1 MKNIGLKTIIY
12 TLLFFGFTYMLLVFT
27 NRVGNIPY
35 FLAGFILLL
44 VGVILFLQSQK
55 NTPLVQSPIKSG
67 TLLNHPVNN
76 NTVPVLDEKKN
87 FFYNLLAIISGIS
100 FWGFFGEFLENADL
114 FIKNATVEIA
124 HWNFLPVLAL
134 MIFLFLNIRKHLSVP
149 VQFSLSSFLL
159 IWSMHYIMIFQY
171 EVLSRTHFTTYIMFA
186 VFIILTG
193 LSIYKA
199 IKSKQI
205 NTIMFWSYFGLLT
218 AWSIL
223 EYIWGWRLI
232 PGPYAI

>member
-1 MKNIGLKTIIY
+1 
-12 TLLFFGFTYMLLVFT
+12 MLLVFT
-27 NRVGNIPY
+27 NRTGNIPY
-35 FLAGFILLL
+35 LFAGFILLF
-44 VGVILFLQSQK
+44 VGIFLFLKSQK
-55 NTPLVQSPIKSG
+55 NTPLVQSSR
-67 TLLNHPVNN
+67 LNHSDSVNA
-76 NTVPVLDEKKN
+76 VPVLDERKN
-87 FFYNLLAIISGIS
+87 FYSNLLAITSGIS
-100 FWGFFGEFLENADL
+100 LWGFFGEFLENADL
-114 FIKNATVEIA
+114 YIKDATVEIA

-134 MIFLFLNIRKHLSVP
+134 MIFLFLNLRKHLPIP

-199 IKSKQI
+199 RKSKQI
-205 NTIMFWSYFGLLT
+205 HSIMFWSYFGLLT
-218 AWSIL
+218 AWSVL

-232 PGPYAI
+232 PGPYSI

>member
-1 MKNIGLKTIIY
+1 MKNIGLRTILY

-27 NRVGNIPY
+27 SRVGNVPY
-35 FLAGFILLL
+35 LFAGLILIF
-44 VGVILFLQSQK
+44 VGIILFLQSQK
-55 NTPLVQSPIKSG
+55 NTQLVQSSR
-67 TLLNHPVNN
+67 LNHSDSD
-76 NTVPVLDEKKN
+76 NTVPVLDEKKI
-87 FFYNLLAIISGIS
+87 FYSNLLAIISGIS

-114 FIKNATVEIA
+114 YIENASIEIA
-124 HWNFLPVLAL
+124 YLNFLPVLVL
-134 MIFLFLNIRKHLSVP
+134 MIFLFLNLRKHLPIP

-171 EVLSRTHFTTYIMFA
+171 EVLSRTHFTTYIMCGIF
-186 VFIILTG
+186 VILTG

-199 IKSKQI
+199 RKSKQI
-205 NTIMFWSYFGLLT
+205 HSIMFWSYFGLLC
-218 AWSIL
+218 AWSVL